1 MIRRLALTSL
11 SALSLACATA
21 SSEAR
26 LALTPVPEAPPD
38 LDFQATGEVL
48 TRDSSAAFNDWRVVG
63 PHVNLTRREDGTW
76 AGDIAHVNVVLTP
89 SDGRLSGANAD
100 LHFLRWGNEVVVR
113 GHVGGRGINVRVQPG
128 DGMPIPDGI
137 ACRYEGN
144 LVDCDK
150 QSSSVRTGI
159 ELRGLAARTRDPVM
173 PQFGLALLAVRG
185 MSVIMR

>member
-89 SDGRLSGANAD
+89 SDGRLSGPTRTCTSCAGGT
-100 LHFLRWGNEVVVR
+100 RWWCA
-113 GHVGGRGINVRVQPG
+113 GRSVAAASTSASSPAT
-128 DGMPIPDGI
+128 
-137 ACRYEGN
+137 ACR
-144 LVDCDK
+144 
-150 QSSSVRTGI
+150 SPTASPAGI

>member
-1 MIRRLALTSL
+1 M
-11 SALSLACATA
+11 
-21 SSEAR
+21 
-26 LALTPVPEAPPD
+26 
-38 LDFQATGEVL
+38 
-48 TRDSSAAFNDWRVVG
+48 
-63 PHVNLTRREDGTW
+63 
-76 AGDIAHVNVVLTP
+76 
-89 SDGRLSGANAD
+89 
-100 LHFLRWGNEVVVR
+100 R

-128 DGMPIPDGI
+128 DGMPIPSGI